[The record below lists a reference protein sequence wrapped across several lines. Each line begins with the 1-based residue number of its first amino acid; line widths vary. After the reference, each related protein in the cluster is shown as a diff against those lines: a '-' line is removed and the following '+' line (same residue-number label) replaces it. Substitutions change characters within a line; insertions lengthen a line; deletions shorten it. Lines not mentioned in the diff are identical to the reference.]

1 MAREAQI
8 QNISKEEFERWT
20 EAPITDEAWVK
31 VADEIEGRTEN
42 YLDELLA
49 GLLQD
54 FREGTGVFDE
64 TEEASE

>member
-1 MAREAQI
+1 MAREAEI

-20 EAPITDEAWVK
+20 EEPITDKAWVK
-31 VADEIEGRTEN
+31 VAEEIEGRTEN

>member
-20 EAPITDEAWVK
+20 EAPITDSAWEK
-31 VADEIEGRTEN
+31 VAEEIEGRTEN